1 MASLDFPSP
10 PSKRRKIT
18 TTYGSKSVFGRALQ
32 AVKDAVPGKLLAL
45 SNGLPKEHPEVVATP
60 AEAQSVHESP
70 TSINHSNGAQEPEE
84 HLDHVDEDSADDGR
98 NQWRYRSGSSRP
110 RSSRTSKRLNGGD
123 RESVQTSARR
133 NRRKDTSRIADM
145 DGSKT
150 LAGRA
155 DTSTSQPLPKEGV
168 VSDNDIGLNGIENH
182 DQAAAQMEEPPNDKT
197 NGHIN
202 GKTGQRSSER
212 PRRISGRFSAQEQ
225 NNSTT
230 TSAPQKT
237 ATPKTPS
244 STPGRKRGRPR
255 KHPIATPLPPD
266 QEESRLGFR
275 RITPRENHSL
285 RSRDEAPA
293 TRTKRLRR
301 APEDNDKAANIES
314 KPQETHQDFQ
324 AISPIASVNG
334 SIVQGRQIDEELILP
349 NGQPEVYKTSRSMEH
364 TVTELQRILN
374 ATSATALKLFK
385 SDLLGRLTGRRP
397 FLVNMDEEYR
407 KVHQLVA
414 RSILAG
420 EGNSMLVIGPRGS
433 GKTTLVESVLS
444 DLDCDHGNSFVVVRL
459 NGLIHTDDKIA
470 LREVWRQ
477 LGREVAGEDTTGIRT
492 NYADALTS
500 LLALLAHSSGEEGGQ
515 EEIARS
521 VIFVID
527 EFDLFASHSRQTLLY
542 NLFDVAQSRNAPIAV
557 IGLTTRIDIVESL
570 EKRVKSRF
578 GQRYVYLFHP
588 RTFDAFQNICRSLLI
603 SQEAAARP
611 LHDRLGNEAA
621 QVRKLRATWNG
632 YVNALFEDDMQFQSY
647 VGHLYGRSKCVS
659 SFQSAS
665 LLPIISLSPS
675 YIPQVSS
682 FAGQLLLPP
691 DSKLQLL
698 PSLSDLE
705 LALLIAAARLDVILD
720 TDVCNFSMVYDEYV
734 QLASRVKVQSTA
746 AGQTAVGSGARVWG
760 QEVAMGAWEILME
773 LGLIIPAS
781 TATRGNG
788 DGGAMWRV
796 DVALEEIG
804 PSIPQIGST
813 MAKWCREI

>member
-1 MASLDFPSP
+1 MASPEFPSP

-32 AVKDAVPGKLLAL
+32 AVKAAVPGKLLAL
-45 SNGLPKEHPEVVATP
+45 SNGLPEDHPEIIARP
-60 AEAQSVHESP
+60 PEAQSIHKSP
-70 TSINHSNGAQEPEE
+70 ASINHSNGAQEPEE
-84 HLDHVDEDSADDGR
+84 RLDHMDEESADDGSNR
-98 NQWRYRSGSSRP
+98 WRPRSRSSRP
-110 RSSRTSKRLNGGD
+110 RSSRQSKRLDSDNG
-123 RESVQTSARR
+123 ELVQTSAER
-133 NRRKDTSRIADM
+133 NRRKDTSRTAEI

-150 LAGRA
+150 LAEQA
-155 DTSTSQPLPKEGV
+155 DASISQPSPRAGT
-168 VSDNDIGLNGIENH
+168 VSDNDIELTGIENH
-182 DQAAAQMEEPPNDKT
+182 SQAATERDEPPDNET
-197 NGHIN
+197 NGDV
-202 GKTGQRSSER
+202 KDQTGQRSNEG
-212 PRRISGRFSAQEQ
+212 PRRTPGRFSTQKKDS
-225 NNSTT
+225 STT

-237 ATPKTPS
+237 GTPKTPS

-275 RITPRENHSL
+275 KTTPRENHSL
-285 RSRDEAPA
+285 RSRGEAPT
-293 TRTKRLRR
+293 TRAKRLRKG
-301 APEDNDKAANIES
+301 PEIRDKATYAES
-314 KPQETHQDFQ
+314 KPQEIHQDSE
-324 AISPIASVNG
+324 ATSPKASANE
-334 SIVQGRQIDEELILP
+334 SIEQGRQSDEEIILP
-349 NGQPEVYKTSRSMEH
+349 NGQPQTSRS
-364 TVTELQRILN
+364 TAYSVAELQRLLN
-374 ATSATALKLFK
+374 ATSATALELFK

-407 KVHQLVA
+407 KLHQLVVQ
-414 RSILAG
+414 SILAG

-444 DLDCDHGNSFVVVRL
+444 DLGCDHGNSFVVVRL
-459 NGLIHTDDKIA
+459 NGLIHTDDKVA

-477 LGREVAGEDTTGIRT
+477 LGREVAGEEDTTGVRT

-500 LLALLAHSSGEEGGQ
+500 LLALLAHSSEEEQ
-515 EEIARS
+515 EQIARS

-527 EFDLFASHSRQTLLY
+527 EFDLFASHPRQTLLY

-557 IGLTTRIDIVESL
+557 VGLTTRIDIVESL

-578 GQRYVYLFHP
+578 GQRYVYLSHP
-588 RTFDAFQNICRSLLI
+588 RTFDAFQNICKFVLS

-611 LHDRLGNEAA
+611 LHDRLGNEAT
-621 QVRKLRATWNG
+621 QIQKLRAAWNR
-632 YVNALFEDDMQFQSY
+632 YVSALFEEDMTFQSY
-647 VGHLYGRSKCVS
+647 LRHLYGRSKCVS

-665 LLPIISLSPS
+665 LLPISSLSPLH
-675 YIPQVSS
+675 IPRGSS
-682 FAGQLLLPP
+682 FVGQPLLAP

-734 QLASRVKVQSTA
+734 QLASRVKVHSTA

-760 QEVAMGAWEILME
+760 KEVAMGAWEMLMKLE
-773 LGLIIPAS
+773 LIIPRS
-781 TATRGNG
+781 TATR
-788 DGGAMWRV
+788 AMWRV

-804 PSIPQIGST
+804 PSVPQIGAT